1 MHRVSACD
9 HCRGPVACIGS
20 ERAKMSG
27 AVGERLREASSINLS
42 LTTLGRVIRGIT
54 AGQACVPYRESKLTH
69 LLQASQAACL
79 LSISIADLPLHH

>member
-1 MHRVSACD
+1 
-9 HCRGPVACIGS
+9 
-20 ERAKMSG
+20 MSG